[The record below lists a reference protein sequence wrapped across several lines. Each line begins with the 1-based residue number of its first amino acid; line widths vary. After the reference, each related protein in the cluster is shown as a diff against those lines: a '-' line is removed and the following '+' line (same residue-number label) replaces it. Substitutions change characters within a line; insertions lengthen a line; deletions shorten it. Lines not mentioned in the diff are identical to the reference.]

1 MTFQGTPVF
10 QPGNIAEILHA
21 TARDT
26 VLCTI
31 NRQGVATLT
40 LNRPEKYNAFDDHFI
55 AALRHYLKQL
65 ARHPDVRVLLLNATG
80 KHFSA
85 GADLNWMISMAS
97 KSRHENL
104 NDAQALALLMHE
116 LDTFPH
122 PTIVSVQG
130 SAYGGALGLICCSD
144 IALGTEN
151 TRFCLS
157 EVKLGLIPA
166 TIGPYVCRTLGQR
179 QARRLMLTA
188 EAFDAQ
194 RAQELGILHEVC
206 SEAQLEARLQ
216 QTINALLANSPQAMS
231 QVKLLC
237 RHCET
242 SPIDDELIQLT
253 SEMIADIR
261 VSEQGQEGLSAFFDK
276 RRPNWIQ
283 ENHSMQG
290 EHDE

>member
-1 MTFQGTPVF
+1 MTSQITPVF

-40 LNRPEKYNAFDDHFI
+40 INRSEKYNAFDDQLI

-65 ARHPDVRVLLLNATG
+65 ARHPDIRVLLLRAAG
-80 KHFSA
+80 KHFSS
-85 GADLNWMISMAS
+85 GADLNWMKSMAG
-97 KSRHENL
+97 KSRHDNL

-122 PTIVSVQG
+122 PTLVSVQG
-130 SAYGGALGLICCSD
+130 SAFGGALGLICCCD
-144 IALGTEN
+144 IAIGTEN
-151 TRFCLS
+151 TRFCFS

-179 QARRLMLTA
+179 QARRLLLTA
-188 EAFDAQ
+188 ETVNAK
-194 RAQELGILHEVC
+194 RAQALGILHDVC
-206 SEAQLEARLQ
+206 PEAQLEERLQ
-216 QTINALLANSPQAMS
+216 LEITTLLANSPQAMS

-242 SPIDDELIQLT
+242 SPINDELIQLT

-261 VSEQGQEGLSAFFDK
+261 VSAQGQEGLSAFFDK
-276 RRPNWIQ
+276 RPPNWVQ
-283 ENHSMQG
+283 HYQSMQG
-290 EHDE
+290 EQDE